1 MVSLVSAN
9 TVHLSTGHL
18 GAAAAGGFFI
28 SILWWPTSSKHR
40 EDVPYAGMAYGV
52 GAGLGTLTGATLAR
66 FISGGL

>member
-9 TVHLSTGHL
+9 TVHLATGHL

-28 SILWWPTSSKHR
+28 SWLWWSNSSRHR
-40 EDVPYAGMAYGV
+40 EDIPGAGIAYGI

-66 FISGGL
+66 YLGG

>member
-28 SILWWPTSSKHR
+28 SMLWWSNSSKHR

-66 FISGGL
+66 YLGG